1 MNNFS
6 IFYAKIILMDI
17 RKILSKPKTLDITAN
32 LPDAV
37 IYATNSGLVEWGND
51 LACEMFEVSKQEGFI
66 NITVND
72 LLENGFELVSS
83 AEMSKKALIAKS
95 TIKEEYYEITSR
107 LVEGG
112 YIVILRDSTQN
123 YKRISGILA
132 EKENSNNITKDK
144 NEFLVK
150 LANKFNPPL
159 QSIIGFSKGLI
170 DGLGGDI
177 SEKQEKYLNIIK
189 NNSSELAYFF
199 NKLVELSESESD
211 SFEKDIKYFDI
222 VSLLEQ
228 TIKSVQDNYETK
240 SLNITFDYDKELKRM
255 IYQNEPVTKII
266 TQNLIESVIR
276 EMEIGNISITMAD
289 TTEEFLE
296 ARNISNIPSVLVTI
310 SSINL
315 QIVDNELPILF
326 NPYAT
331 IDSLNRNSI
340 TRALALGTV
349 KNLSKSIGGAVWVEN
364 VPMQGPVF
372 NLVIPREHHE

>member
-1 MNNFS
+1 
-6 IFYAKIILMDI
+6 MDI
-17 RKILSKPKTLDITAN
+17 RKILTKPKTLDITAN
-32 LPDAV
+32 LPDSV
-37 IYATNSGLVEWGND
+37 IYVANSGLVEWGND
-51 LACEMFEVSKQEGFI
+51 LACEMFEVSKQEGFL

-107 LVEGG
+107 QVDGG

-132 EKENSNNITKDK
+132 EKESSQHITKDK

-159 QSIIGFSKGLI
+159 QSVIGFSQGLI
-170 DGLGGDI
+170 DGLGGEI
-177 SEKQEKYLNIIK
+177 SEKQAKYLNIIK

-199 NKLVELSESESD
+199 NKLVELSESESNR
-211 SFEKDIKYFDI
+211 FEKDVKYFD
-222 VSLLEQ
+222 VVGLVEQ

-240 SLNITFDYDKELKRM
+240 SLNITFDVDKDLKKM
-255 IYQNEPVTKII
+255 IYQNEPVCKVVA
-266 TQNLIESVIR
+266 QNLIESVIR
-276 EMEIGNISITMAD
+276 EMEIGNILITLTD

-296 ARNISNIPSVLVTI
+296 ARNISNVPSVLVTI

-331 IDSLNRNSI
+331 IDSLNRNTI

-349 KNLSKSIGGAVWVEN
+349 KNLSKSLGGAVWVEN

-372 NLVIPREHHE
+372 NLVIPREYHE